1 MIEHLLHLML
11 RGLVAIAVV
20 GGVWIVVA
28 GVGSSDF
35 QEPERPQVVTL
46 MDPRVPEREEPI
58 IEPEP
63 EPEPVD
69 YEEPVTPADDIPE
82 LPELDLEPVDNL
94 LGLDADASAGLD
106 GFGLVAK
113 RGGRDL
119 IASASQTSNESL
131 LRLGGLIERHLA
143 SALERREDLKRVN
156 YTVLVNIWISKAGF
170 VEKVEIDGSTGRRQ
184 LDDRISEAL
193 SRVPPF
199 HVKLATVPQPV
210 RIRITTR
217 GAVQAG

>member
-1 MIEHLLHLML
+1 MIERFLHVLL
-11 RGLVAIAVV
+11 RALVAVAVIA
-20 GGVWIVVA
+20 GVWAAVA

-46 MDPRVPEREEPI
+46 MDPRIPEREEPI

-63 EPEPVD
+63 EPEPMD
-69 YEEPVTPADDIPE
+69 YDEPVTPVDDVPE
-82 LPELDLEPVDNL
+82 LPEFDLEPVDNL
-94 LGLDADASAGLD
+94 LGLDTDASAGMD
-106 GFGLVAK
+106 AFGLVAK

-119 IASASQTSNESL
+119 IASTAHRSSESL
-131 LRLGGLIERHLA
+131 ARLGGLIERHLS

-184 LDDRISEAL
+184 LDQTISEAL
-193 SRVPPF
+193 SSVPPF
-199 HVKLATVPQPV
+199 HVKLAAVPQPV

-217 GAVQAG
+217 GAEQAG